1 MDISEEFSK
10 DGDKVVEAE
19 QELKRIVVEITE
31 EIAKFKVD

>member
-10 DGDKVVEAE
+10 DGDKVVEAR